1 MAVGGWD
8 AITNG
13 LKIAY
18 PTKNIEPMVNE
29 EAPFRAWLKKSIP
42 AATRV
47 REGTVKFGANF
58 NPPQNVGQILDG
70 GSLPV
75 PKDRTQDQFELV
87 ATLFPATF
95 QIGWITR
102 RAANTSKGAFNGG
115 ELRRRTEETIADNA
129 KFIEQTYLA
138 TTCHGWRCQVNA
150 STTSAVAFVGKK
162 PNGVQV
168 LRENMQVTVRTSA
181 TGNSSTVDDSCDNI
195 KITAITQS
203 TNTVTFGAGYSLT
216 ADSFVTPVGEG
227 GIDSLHSMNSNGA
240 VGNGIRGLVDDTTWT
255 THLHKLSKTTYPK
268 LKANVKGNSGT
279 KRDLTESILINA
291 CHEIRQRSGKRP
303 TDAIMNTGQ
312 AEQYI
317 EFVAPDRRYPQTGKG
332 ITPMATGYQE
342 GSLVHYAPGV
352 ALNLKVWVD
361 VIPREIFLLNRECV
375 YHYVAQ
381 DMGWWDEGAM
391 LKPLP
396 GTNTYKASFFAALAS
411 IENIGTDNA
420 LAHCVIRDL
429 NDPLC
434 GD

>member
-1 MAVGGWD
+1 MAVGGFNVV
-8 AITNG
+8 TNA

-18 PTKNIEPMVNE
+18 PAKNIEPMVNE
-29 EAPFRAWLKKSIP
+29 EAPFRTWLKKNIP
-42 AATRV
+42 AATKV
-47 REGTVKFGANF
+47 KEGTVKFGANF

-102 RAANTSKGAFNGG
+102 RAAGSNKSAFNGG
-115 ELRRRTEETIADNA
+115 ELRRKTEETIADNG
-129 KFIEQTYLA
+129 KFIEQTYLG
-138 TTCHGWRCQVNA
+138 TTGHGWRCQVNA
-150 STTSAVAFVGKK
+150 ATTSATAFVAKK
-162 PNGVQV
+162 PNVHLL
-168 LRENMQVTVRTSA
+168 LRENMKVTVRTSA
-181 TGNSSTVDDSCDNI
+181 TGNSSTVSDSCDDKLI
-195 KITAITQS
+195 SKITPS
-203 TNTVTFGAGYSLT
+203 TYTVVLSTAHSL
-216 ADSFVTPVGEG
+216 AEDDYVTPVGEG
-227 GIDSLHSMNSNGA
+227 GNDTLHSMNQNGTVA
-240 VGNGIRGLVDDTTWT
+240 NGIRGLIDDTTWT

-268 LKANVKGNSGT
+268 LLANVKGNGGT
-279 KRDLTESILINA
+279 TRDLTEQILINA
-291 CHEIRQRSGKRP
+291 CHEIRHRSGKRP
-303 TDAIMNTGQ
+303 TDCWMNTGQ
-312 AEQYI
+312 AEKYI
-317 EFVAPDRRYPQTGKG
+317 EFVSPDRRYQQTGKS

-352 ALNLKVWVD
+352 ALTLQISVD
-361 VIPREIFLLNRECV
+361 VVPREIFLINRECM

-381 DMGWWDEGAM
+381 NMDWWDEGSM

-411 IENIGTDNA
+411 IENIGTDFP

-429 NDPLC
+429 KDNLV